1 MGQRHLGFVLVTF
14 ALIGCKKE
22 PKTITTHHGAFQLT
36 LPAGWSSSESA
47 EPTFDHFAAT
57 PPDGD
62 GMCSFTFTDAKG
74 ELFPEQYEAN
84 FRKSAMKGFGA
95 SSSEPD
101 SLEIAGTR
109 FGGGHFKGRPPG
121 SGVIGVLATLAGEAS
136 VESYGGAIGSTY
148 VGVMLATFAV
158 TEDKEAVRDGCRSIA
173 RSLKALGTVSPPPAH
188 APPRSR

>member
-1 MGQRHLGFVLVTF
+1 MSSLL
-14 ALIGCKKE
+14 GCKKE
-22 PKTITTHHGAFQLT
+22 PKTLTAHHGAFQLT
-36 LPAGWSSSESA
+36 LPPGWSSTEQT

-62 GMCSFTFTDAKG
+62 GMCSFTFTDASG

-109 FGGGHFKGRPPG
+109 FGGAHFKGHPPG
-121 SGVIGVLATLAGEAS
+121 SGVVGVLAKLAGEAS
-136 VESYGGAIGSTY
+136 VETYGGAIGSTY

-158 TEDKEAVRDGCRSIA
+158 TEDKKAIVDGCRSIA
-173 RSLKALGTVSPPPAH
+173 RSLKALRDPVPAPSEH
-188 APPRSR
+188 APPRAR

>member
-1 MGQRHLGFVLVTF
+1 MSWLL
-14 ALIGCKKE
+14 GCKKE
-22 PKTITTHHGAFQLT
+22 PKTLIAHHGAFQLT
-36 LPAGWSSSESA
+36 LPPGWSSTEQT

-62 GMCSFTFTDAKG
+62 GLCSFTFTDASG
-74 ELFPEQYEAN
+74 ELFPEQYEVN

-109 FGGGHFKGRPPG
+109 FGGAHFKGHPPDTG
-121 SGVIGVLATLAGEAS
+121 MVGVLAKLAGEAS
-136 VESYGGAIGSTY
+136 VETYGGAIGSTY

-158 TEDKEAVRDGCRSIA
+158 TEDKKALIDGCRSIA
-173 RSLKALGTVSPPPAH
+173 RSLKALRDSVPAPSEH
-188 APPRSR
+188 APPRAR